1 MTETLLK
8 SKMDASCRMAFAAC
22 LHDLGKFAERARI
35 VEAAEK
41 DAEGISAAEHNKQL
55 YCPSWDGRYSHV
67 HAAYSAIAIDLLED
81 ALPPLKGADVSPF
94 TAWNEPQADDSLIN
108 AAARHHKP
116 ETALQW
122 LIATADRIASGFERA
137 AFDDYN
143 QAVDDEGKR
152 LNHYTRRQLT
162 LFEQIRLDGT
172 TVEQDDLKWRYP
184 LAPLSVGSLFP
195 IRAKEIEKAKTKTAQ
210 DEYRKLWDAFRAALE
225 DIPKS
230 HRKNWSLWLD
240 HFDSLWAAYA
250 SAIPSATA
258 GNTKPEV
265 SLYDHSRTTAALAT
279 ALWRYHENDD
289 PETIR
294 EQLRAQWDRKRQQ
307 QSLAETAWD
316 DDKFLLVIGDFFGI
330 QSFIFASGGETQK
343 NAAKLLRGRS
353 AYVSLL
359 TECAALKIL
368 DELGL
373 PPTSQV
379 INAAG
384 KFLIVAPNRP
394 EVKEK
399 LTEIQNEFDQWFLQ
413 HTWGESGIG
422 MTWEPAACNDFL
434 DHGSD
439 DSEPPFKQLID
450 RLFQRLEDIKASRLN
465 LCGND
470 APAPIFEGFLD
481 SFDNNKGVCAI
492 DGGSPAS
499 VPLPKAENKYISLLA
514 LDQINTGKWL
524 AHYDRLLVT
533 RSNIDH
539 HTLSLNL
546 FGYHISFTGNE
557 DASGK
562 FGELAAKGD
571 LRRAWDY
578 SLPESREAVLF
589 NGYGR
594 RSINAYVPKL
604 GTLNDV
610 EKERYQNLDL
620 PDSPNAPK
628 SFELLARDDMW
639 PFDHDLSRWG
649 GTEGLITLKGDVD
662 NLGQIF
668 ETGLKRPSFAKWA
681 SLSRQM
687 NAFFT
692 VFLPWYCQN
701 EYPSTYTV
709 FAGGDDFFL
718 IGPWRSTIRLA
729 RGMRKQF
736 HCYVAENPSLHF
748 STGLLMTKPGMPV
761 AQMGEMAEQALE
773 QAKSHEG
780 KNAVTLF
787 GQTVSWDAF
796 DQLWQI
802 LEAIA
807 EKDEQFD
814 LSTGYL
820 YRLQDLAD
828 MAENLKSDKPKPE
841 NAIWRSW
848 FSYRTYRML
857 ERTLKGKDKQ
867 QERERRMQELAKVL
881 SEPIEHHGAH
891 FKIPL
896 FIHLYQQRS

>member
-1 MTETLLK
+1 M
-8 SKMDASCRMAFAAC
+8 
-22 LHDLGKFAERARI
+22 
-35 VEAAEK
+35 
-41 DAEGISAAEHNKQL
+41 
-55 YCPSWDGRYSHV
+55 
-67 HAAYSAIAIDLLED
+67 
-81 ALPPLKGADVSPF
+81 
-94 TAWNEPQADDSLIN
+94 
-108 AAARHHKP
+108 
-116 ETALQW
+116 
-122 LIATADRIASGFERA
+122 
-137 AFDDYN
+137 
-143 QAVDDEGKR
+143 
-152 LNHYTRRQLT
+152 
-162 LFEQIRLDGT
+162 
-172 TVEQDDLKWRYP
+172 
-184 LAPLSVGSLFP
+184 
-195 IRAKEIEKAKTKTAQ
+195 
-210 DEYRKLWDAFRAALE
+210 
-225 DIPKS
+225 
-230 HRKNWSLWLD
+230 
-240 HFDSLWAAYA
+240 
-250 SAIPSATA
+250 
-258 GNTKPEV
+258 
-265 SLYDHSRTTAALAT
+265 
-279 ALWRYHENDD
+279 
-289 PETIR
+289 
-294 EQLRAQWDRKRQQ
+294 
-307 QSLAETAWD
+307 
-316 DDKFLLVIGDFFGI
+316 
-330 QSFIFASGGETQK
+330 
-343 NAAKLLRGRS
+343 
-353 AYVSLL
+353 
-359 TECAALKIL
+359 
-368 DELGL
+368 
-373 PPTSQV
+373 
-379 INAAG
+379 
-384 KFLIVAPNRP
+384 
-394 EVKEK
+394 
-399 LTEIQNEFDQWFLQ
+399 
-413 HTWGESGIG
+413 
-422 MTWEPAACNDFL
+422 
-434 DHGSD
+434 
-439 DSEPPFKQLID
+439 
-450 RLFQRLEDIKASRLN
+450 FQRLEDIKARRLN
-465 LCGND
+465 LCADN
-470 APAPIFEGFLD
+470 APAPIFKGFLD
-481 SFDNNKGVCAI
+481 SFDNDKGVCAI
-492 DGGSPAS
+492 DGRSPAS
-499 VPLPKAENKYISLLA
+499 ESLPKAKDNKYISPLA

-524 AHYDRLLVT
+524 THNDRLLVT

-562 FGELAAKGD
+562 FGKLAAEGD

-578 SLPESREAVLF
+578 SLPEDREAVLF
-589 NGYGR
+589 NGYSH

-610 EKERYQNLDL
+610 EKGRYQNLDL

-787 GQTVSWDAF
+787 GQTVSWDDF
-796 DQLWQI
+796 DQLWKT
-802 LEAIA
+802 LEAIEEEDA
-807 EKDEQFD
+807 QFD

-828 MAENLKSDKPKPE
+828 MAENLKSDHPRPE

-857 ERTLKGKDKQ
+857 EQTLKGKDRQ
-867 QERERRMQELAKVL
+867 NERERRMQELAKIL
-881 SEPIEHHGAH
+881 NDPIERYGSR